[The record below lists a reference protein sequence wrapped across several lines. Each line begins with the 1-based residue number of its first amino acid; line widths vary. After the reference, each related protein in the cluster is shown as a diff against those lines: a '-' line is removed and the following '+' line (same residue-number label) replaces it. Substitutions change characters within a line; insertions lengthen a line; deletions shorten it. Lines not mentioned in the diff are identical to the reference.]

1 MGFYLKNKNMNRNNF
16 NFDEDQ
22 MKNLEKFTQSY
33 MTLMSK
39 MVNFFSRITNFFSRN
54 PKLFYL
60 IVVIFVSYE
69 IISYV
74 ALIQPKGRYEIKTS
88 NNIIYQTN
96 QFEIKDNCVFFK
108 KTSNNQDVIVC
119 GEYAILKN

>member
-1 MGFYLKNKNMNRNNF
+1 MNRNNF

-33 MTLMSK
+33 MGFMSK

-60 IVVIFVSYE
+60 IIVLFGTYQ

-74 ALIQPKGRYEIKTS
+74 MSIEPKGRYEIKTS
-88 NNIIYQTN
+88 SNVIYQTN
-96 QFEIKDNCVFFK
+96 EFEIKGNCVLFK

-119 GEYAILKN
+119 GEYSILKN

>member
-1 MGFYLKNKNMNRNNF
+1 MNRNNF

-33 MTLMSK
+33 MGFMSK

-54 PKLFYL
+54 PKLFYVI
-60 IVVIFVSYE
+60 IVLFVTYQ

-74 ALIQPKGRYEIKTS
+74 MSIEPKGRYEIKTS
-88 NNIIYQTN
+88 SNVIYQTN
-96 QFEIKDNCVFFK
+96 EFEIKGNCVLFK

>member
-1 MGFYLKNKNMNRNNF
+1 MNRNNF

-33 MTLMSK
+33 MGFVSK

-60 IVVIFVSYE
+60 IVAIFVSYE

-74 ALIQPKGRYEIKTS
+74 ALIQPKGQYEIKTS

>member
-1 MGFYLKNKNMNRNNF
+1 VGFYLKKNMNRNNF

-22 MKNLEKFTQSY
+22 VKNLEKFAQSY
-33 MTLMSK
+33 MTYMSK
-39 MVNFFSRITNFFSRN
+39 MLNFFSRIVNFFSRN

-60 IVVIFVSYE
+60 IVVIFLSYQ

-74 ALIQPKGRYEIKTS
+74 TSIEPKGRYEIKAS

>member
-1 MGFYLKNKNMNRNNF
+1 MNRNNF

-39 MVNFFSRITNFFSRN
+39 MVNFFGRITNFFSRN

-60 IVVIFVSYE
+60 MAAIFVSYQ

-74 ALIQPKGRYEIKTS
+74 TSIEPKGRYEIKTS

>member
-1 MGFYLKNKNMNRNNF
+1 MKNVNRNKF

-22 MKNLEKFTQSY
+22 MKNLEKFAQSY
-33 MTLMSK
+33 MGFMSK
-39 MVNFFSRITNFFSRN
+39 IVNFFSRITNFFSRN

-60 IVVIFVSYE
+60 IVVIFVSYQ

-74 ALIQPKGRYEIKTS
+74 TLIQPKGRYEIKTS

-119 GEYAILKN
+119 GEYEIIKN